1 MATMK
6 AVVIYEPGGPEVL
19 KIEQRPI
26 PTPKQGWVLIKVHAF
41 GLNRSE
47 MFTRTGHSPGVPFP
61 RILGIEATG
70 TVSKCPGNE
79 FPEGATV
86 ATAMG
91 GMGRQFDGGYAEY
104 TCVPVGQVQVL
115 KTGLPWEVLGACGE
129 MLQTSYGSLTRGMQV
144 KKGDTVLIRGGT
156 TSVGLAAAAI
166 AKGMGCRVI
175 STTRNPEREE
185 LLRKHGAS
193 VVVVDDGKVAE
204 KVKEVSGGGVERVL
218 ELIGTTTLL
227 DSLQCVKPMG
237 IVWYHDWDC
246 REQEVAGDTALPS
259 THANGFRSGWSLKDF
274 SPMDS
279 IPTSVCLTSYD
290 GGPAAF
296 MSTPLQELVDQIEA
310 GTLPMTV
317 GKTFKLDEIVEAHR
331 TMEENRA
338 GGKIV
343 ILT

>member
-26 PTPKQGWVLIKVHAF
+26 PTPKDGWVLIKVHAF

-47 MFTRTGHSPGVPFP
+47 MFTRIGHSPGVPFP

-70 TVSKCPGNE
+70 VVAKCPGNE

-115 KTGLPWEVLGACGE
+115 KTGLPWDVLGACGE
-129 MLQTSYGSLTRGMQV
+129 MLQTSYGSLTRGLQV
-144 KKGDTVLIRGGT
+144 KKGETVLIRGGT

-166 AKGMGCRVI
+166 AKGVGCRVI
-175 STTRNPEREE
+175 STTRNPNRED

-193 VVVVDDGKVAE
+193 VVVMDDGKVAE
-204 KVKEVSGGGVERVL
+204 KVKEVSGGGVEKVL

-237 IVWYHDWDC
+237 IVWYVSSRSLC
-246 REQEVAGDTALPS
+246 YGGD
-259 THANGFRSGWSLKDF
+259 GD
-274 SPMDS
+274 
-279 IPTSVCLTSYD
+279 
-290 GGPAAF
+290 
-296 MSTPLQELVDQIEA
+296 
-310 GTLPMTV
+310 
-317 GKTFKLDEIVEAHR
+317 
-331 TMEENRA
+331 
-338 GGKIV
+338 
-343 ILT
+343 